1 MLYIFGG
8 LPGTGKSTLSAALS
22 QVLRATYLR
31 VDIVEQA
38 LRVTDVWVDGPVGY
52 IVCYELAAQNLRLG
66 LDVVADTVNPIGE
79 TREAWRNVAE
89 ALDVPYA
96 EIEVVCSDD
105 DEHRHRIVSRVSDI
119 AGLTL
124 PTWEEVKSRQY
135 DAWDRDHIIID
146 TAHQTVSECLITLR
160 RKLEME
166 YRESL

>member
-119 AGLTL
+119 AGLVL
-124 PTWEEVKSRQY
+124 PTWEEVKSRRY
-135 DAWDRDHIIID
+135 DVWDRDHIVID
-146 TAHQTVSECLITLR
+146 TAHQTVSESLLTLFEQAG
-160 RKLEME
+160 LA
-166 YRESL
+166 